1 MGKALYQ
8 EGVDKLL
15 KTVFISLDDAQDSL
29 KAVISRSFRELSL
42 ESKVGKSSGRP
53 YRVACKG
60 GKITKEKDGSY
71 ETGRGLIRT
80 NINFGGDSDKFKEVC
95 CWGAKIKR
103 CDTGPGFIFTAISDL
118 YEHTKSCF
126 MGCGYKHRKLAQL
139 ISECEDPKK
148 QMELNTIIYNKIGYT
163 IEKKAVAKH
172 NYFNKVI
179 KKKEEITEYSK
190 CLDLGLIGS
199 MGIPLPLE
207 LEDEDKAVV
216 GLLCCFKKE
225 GLTL

>member
-1 MGKALYQ
+1 MGM
-8 EGVDKLL
+8 
-15 KTVFISLDDAQDSL
+15 
-29 KAVISRSFRELSL
+29 
-42 ESKVGKSSGRP
+42 
-53 YRVACKG
+53 
-60 GKITKEKDGSY
+60 IT
-71 ETGRGLIRT
+71 T
-80 NINFGGDSDKFKEVC
+80 
-95 CWGAKIKR
+95 
-103 CDTGPGFIFTAISDL
+103 
-118 YEHTKSCF
+118 
-126 MGCGYKHRKLAQL
+126 
-139 ISECEDPKK
+139 
-148 QMELNTIIYNKIGYT
+148 IYNKIGYT